1 MGDWEKSTTYV
12 PGFVIALSQIS
23 NLIMVYPVNV
33 STSADATDSLGPL
46 STGAAAG
53 YLLTLEESDENE
65 EPLGHICSG
74 NWRWPSWC
82 TDAH

>member
-1 MGDWEKSTTYV
+1 MADGEKSTTYL

-23 NLIMVYPVNV
+23 NLITVYPVNV
-33 STSADATDSLGPL
+33 STSADATDSLGPS
-46 STGAAAG
+46 STEAAAG

-74 NWRWPSWC
+74 NWRWLAWC
-82 TDAH
+82 NDAH